1 MIEFSI
7 HKYYVDSFQNIKYD
21 LVKDLKM
28 FNNQTKLL
36 QCIGVM
42 KNLEFGKINESFKNS
57 VFLQI
62 LHFQM

>member
-28 FNNQTKLL
+28 FNNHADKTFTVYR
-36 QCIGVM
+36 CYEEPGIW
-42 KNLEFGKINESFKNS
+42 KNK
-57 VFLQI
+57 
-62 LHFQM
+62 

>member
-1 MIEFSI
+1 
-7 HKYYVDSFQNIKYD
+7 
-21 LVKDLKM
+21 M

-62 LHFQM
+62 QIFKCKTFYEVHVVNVQME